1 MGKLWFDEAWRDYLY
16 WQNQDRKTLK
26 KINQLMEE
34 IMRTGDKGLGKPE
47 LLSGDMSG
55 WRSRRIDEKNRLIYR
70 ISGETIEIAHC
81 RSHYE

>member
-1 MGKLWFDEAWRDYLY
+1 MGKTWTDKGWEEYLY

-26 KINQLMEE
+26 KINRLMEE

-47 LLSGDMSG
+47 LLSGNLSG

-70 ISGETIEIAHC
+70 VSGENIEIAHC
-81 RSHYE
+81 RSHYG

>member
-1 MGKLWFDEAWRDYLY
+1 MGKTWTDIGWDEYLH

-26 KINQLMEE
+26 KINRLMKE

-70 ISGETIEIAHC
+70 VSGETIEISHC
-81 RSHYE
+81 RGHYE